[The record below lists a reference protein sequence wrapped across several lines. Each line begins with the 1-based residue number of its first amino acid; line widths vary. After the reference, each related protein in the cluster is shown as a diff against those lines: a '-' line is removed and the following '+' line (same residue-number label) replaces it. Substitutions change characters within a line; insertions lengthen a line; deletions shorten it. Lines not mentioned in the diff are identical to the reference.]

1 MLPVVAIVGR
11 PNVGKS
17 TLFNRL
23 MGQRKAIVGDRP
35 GVTVDRLEQTCQL
48 SPSCRILLVDTGGIG
63 EGEHHLEHRQGSRPE
78 QQVSMQAAIEAQV
91 DAALEVADLVLFV
104 AEGSA
109 GVCAADHDIANRLR
123 QSNHHL
129 MLLINKAERMG
140 SELEFHAL
148 GLGEP
153 RPVSAMHGNGIHAL
167 KQSIEMEITAILQA
181 QKSVDTNQHQGLPL
195 ASIAVIG
202 RPNVGKS
209 TLINRWLRQDR
220 MVVSPMAG
228 TTRDAVD
235 HDLPWQEH
243 FIRLV
248 DTAGQRK
255 SGRIKD
261 VIEFVARIKAEQACE
276 RADVAVLLLDGDE
289 TIVEQDMRLMQMAHD
304 KGCALIVAV
313 NKVDLLDN
321 ATWDRF
327 ADRLDFHMRSQH
339 SIPHC
344 RISAETNDGC
354 RKLLRQA
361 VAAAQCNRFE
371 AGTGE
376 LNRWMERTQQQQ
388 HAPSDRGTVVRIK
401 YITQVASRPPTL
413 KLFCNR
419 PDTVKE
425 SYRRFLAQ
433 SFCDTFDLPGVPVR
447 LIFTASDNPYT
458 AHKR

>member
-1 MLPVVAIVGR
+1 
-11 PNVGKS
+11 
-17 TLFNRL
+17 

-48 SPSCRILLVDTGGIG
+48 TASCRILLVDTGGIG
-63 EGEHHLEHRQGSRPE
+63 EGEHHLEHRQQSRPE
-78 QQVSMQAAIEAQV
+78 QQISMQASIEAQV

-109 GVCAADHDIANRLR
+109 GICAADHAIADRLR
-123 QSNHHL
+123 QSNHRL
-129 MLLINKAERMG
+129 MLLVNKAERMG

-153 RPVSAMHGNGIHAL
+153 RPVSAIHGNGIQPL
-167 KQSIEMEITAILQA
+167 KQAIETDVSVILRTR
-181 QKSVDTNQHQGLPL
+181 KSSDSSPQQGLPL

-209 TLINRWLRQDR
+209 TLINRWLRRDR

-235 HDLPWQEH
+235 YDLPWQDG

-276 RADVAVLLLDGDE
+276 RADVAVLLLDGSE

-313 NKVDLLDN
+313 NKADLLDD
-321 ATWDRF
+321 AAWDRF
-327 ADRLDFHMRSQH
+327 TDRLGFRMRSQH
-339 SIPHC
+339 DIPRC
-344 RISAETNDGC
+344 RISAESNDGC

-361 VAAAQCNRFE
+361 VAAAQRNRFE

-376 LNRWMERTQQQQ
+376 LNRWMERIQQQQ
-388 HAPSDRGTVVRIK
+388 HAPSDRGTIVRIK

-419 PDTVKE
+419 PDTVKA

-447 LIFTASDNPYT
+447 FIFTASDNPYT
-458 AHKR
+458 AHQR